1 MFSWLSRFDSYRNHL
16 LRKYKTGG
24 LTMNDIERHAK
35 NKVIFESMIFIFMI
49 LFTVVSSMERYT
61 PFIQAYFN

>member
-1 MFSWLSRFDSYRNHL
+1 
-16 LRKYKTGG
+16 
-24 LTMNDIERHAK
+24 MNEIERHAR
-35 NKVIFESMIFIFMI
+35 NTVIFESMIFIFMI